1 MNNKKIV
8 AGLLALT
15 FVFGGTALPNTVVN
29 SNAVISASAAEKQV
43 RYGDYAYKLLED
55 GTVEIV
61 RYLGSD
67 KNVKVLSKING
78 VAVTSIGDGAFSGID
93 VLEKIE
99 IPDSVTNIGSGA
111 FAGCHNLEKIEIPDS
126 VTSIGSNAFISCINL
141 ESVTLSKNLRS
152 IKGATFNNCKSLK
165 YIVIPDGIEN
175 IEGAA
180 FLDCKSLES
189 ITLPDSVKE
198 LGDAV
203 FVRCESLTDVKL
215 SKNLES
221 IGNSAFAVCSSLEEI
236 TIPSKIT
243 SISELLFGDCLNLK
257 SVTIPATV
265 TEIGENAFSSYDPE
279 TEIFTPLNDLV
290 VKCYKD
296 SAAHKYVLKSGNRF
310 KVIDANGSKT
320 KYPVLIKQEYNAI
333 YRQFRVTWTEVEGA
347 EEYGIAVKLAGKWRI
362 QARTNKTTFTSP
374 KLSSGQSYQ
383 LLICAKVNGKWDTS
397 NITKMAFNVIIQ

>member
-1 MNNKKIV
+1 MNYKKIV

-15 FVFGGTALPNTVVN
+15 FAFGGAALPNTVVN
-29 SNAVISASAAEKQV
+29 SSVVASASSYDT
-43 RYGDYAYKLLED
+43 YGDFIYTKLEN
-55 GTVEIV
+55 GTVEIL
-61 RYLGSD
+61 RYRGSD
-67 KNVKVLSKING
+67 EMVKIPSKING
-78 VAVTSIGDGAFSGID
+78 VVVTRINDGTFCGFECLKNVVLPDTVTSIGSAAFQS
-93 VLEKIE
+93 
-99 IPDSVTNIGSGA
+99 
-111 FAGCHNLEKIEIPDS
+111 CYNLEKIEIPDS
-126 VTSIGSNAFISCINL
+126 VTSIGQAAFIGCFNL
-141 ESVTLSKNLRS
+141 ESVTLSKNLS
-152 IKGATFNNCKSLK
+152 TIETATF
-165 YIVIPDGIEN
+165 V
-175 IEGAA
+175 
-180 FLDCKSLES
+180 DCKSLES

-198 LGDAV
+198 LGDGV
-203 FVRCESLTDVKL
+203 FVRCESLTDIKL

-221 IGNSAFAVCSSLEEI
+221 IGKEVFKNCS
-236 TIPSKIT
+236 
-243 SISELLFGDCLNLK
+243 NLK
-257 SVTIPATV
+257 SVTIPSSV
-265 TEIGENAFSSYDPE
+265 TEIGENAFSSYDSE
-279 TEIFTPLNDLV
+279 TEKFIPINDLV